1 MRGGRPILVVDD
13 DPSLRLLCRVN
24 LELEGHRV
32 VEAASLAEARALLA
46 ADPPAV
52 ALLDVHVGVQS
63 GLDLIDELRA
73 LAPPAAIVLL
83 TGSSDVSAELRARVD
98 AVLGKPFALGEL
110 SGAVARLAGSVG
122 SRA

>member
-13 DPSLRLLCRVN
+13 DSSLRLLCRVN
-24 LELEGHRV
+24 LELDGYRV
-32 VEAASLAEARALLA
+32 LEAASLSEARALLA

-52 ALLDVHVGVQS
+52 ALLDVHVGAQS

-73 LAPPAAIVLL
+73 LDPPAGIVLL
-83 TGSSDVSAELRARVD
+83 TGSSDVSPEVRARID
-98 AVLGKPFALGEL
+98 TVLGKPFVLTDL
-110 SGAVARLAGSVG
+110 SAAVTRLAGSVG